1 MAALKLRPILFDVN
15 RTIDLQETDSNNNNL
30 FQLFEK
36 KIDAP
41 VLITKKQ
48 LAKTLNISDGYVDKL
63 KAQKKIPYVKIGR
76 CIRFNFDEVMA
87 ALNRNG
93 AHYEK

>member
-1 MAALKLRPILFDVN
+1 MDTPKYYFVTAGQFNRLFK
-15 RTIDLQETDSNNNNL
+15 TETNNKDNI
-30 FQLFEK
+30 QLFEK

-48 LAKTLNISDGYVDKL
+48 LAHKLSISVSYVDKL
-63 KAQKKIPYVKIGR
+63 KAQQKIPFVGIGR
-76 CIRFNFDEVMA
+76 CIRFKFDEVIA

-93 AHYEK
+93 AYYAK